1 MIEKAYA
8 KINLTLEVVGKKDN
22 YHLLESV
29 VVPIDI
35 YDTLK
40 FEKALKDE
48 VISNVFI
55 LNNNIYEAIKLF
67 KETFNIKEC
76 VKVTLDKKIPIG
88 YGMGGSSA
96 DISATLRGLNKLFE
110 VNVSLKELEP
120 LANLLGSDTLFCLYN
135 KRAFVYG
142 TGNKIKF
149 LDYTSNL
156 EFLIIYPKTH
166 LLTKDVFK
174 AYQKNKTDNYV
185 GFLNKDFEFI
195 INNLKNNLKEPALS
209 LNKELKDLY
218 LKLKEK
224 GLNVSLTGSGP
235 ALFIVNPVIEDIEKV
250 KKILNNESNFQIG
263 KEIK

>member
-1 MIEKAYA
+1 
-8 KINLTLEVVGKKDN
+8 
-22 YHLLESV
+22 
-29 VVPIDI
+29 
-35 YDTLK
+35 
-40 FEKALKDE
+40 
-48 VISNVFI
+48 
-55 LNNNIYEAIKLF
+55 
-67 KETFNIKEC
+67 
-76 VKVTLDKKIPIG
+76 
-88 YGMGGSSA
+88 MGGSSA